1 MPVNLLVLS
10 AAYELQHETKLS
22 KWTTKSKPENNLCE
36 IQEEQT
42 YTKYNQAV
50 RKETKHEPQQQTE
63 GDNA

>member
-22 KWTTKSKPENNLCE
+22 KWTTKSRPENKLCE
-36 IQEEQT
+36 IQEQQT

-50 RKETKHEPQQQTE
+50 RKRNET
-63 GDNA
+63 